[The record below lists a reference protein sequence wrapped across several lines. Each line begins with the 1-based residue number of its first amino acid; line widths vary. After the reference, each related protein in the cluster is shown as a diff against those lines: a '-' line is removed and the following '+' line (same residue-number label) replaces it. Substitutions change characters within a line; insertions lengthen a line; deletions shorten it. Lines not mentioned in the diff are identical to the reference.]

1 MSVDKRITELET
13 KLHERRV
20 ENDNLRREM
29 HGLREE
35 IKAAE
40 AAKQSAEVAAMVA
53 EAARR
58 DMESALRELVTRCD
72 GAEGVQEDG
81 SNISTLHAHA
91 VLGDFAEVQEA
102 E

>member
-58 DMESALRELVTRCD
+58 DMENALRELVTRCD

-81 SNISTLHAHA
+81 SNMNTLAAHEA
-91 VLGDFAEVQEA
+91 LGDFVEVQEA